1 MQYRL
6 AYIMWNSLL
15 AWKNLSETGMKMSTL
30 VLCTVLPPDH
40 TTPGLHHYTYIS
52 FMMSVSLQLKWFSF
66 TTSLH
71 FTQYLVTFY
80 LFTLNIM
87 VHNDFSLIKKGGEG
101 VLSVA
106 QQHVECV
113 FVFCYFYIYKNKWMI
128 CMMFHLCFVFLD
140 LCLEYAQ
147 LFAALIAR
155 TAKDVDVLIDSL
167 PSEEST
173 AALQVST
180 FISITDYFTCVY
192 MYFNVLILFSQT

>member
-52 FMMSVSLQLKWFSF
+52 FMMSISLQLKWFSF
-66 TTSLH
+66 TTLH

-101 VLSVA
+101 VLSVV
-106 QQHVECV
+106 QQHVE
-113 FVFCYFYIYKNKWMI
+113 FVFWYIYIYIFLMI
-128 CMMFHLCFVFLD
+128 CRIIHLCFVFRD

-180 FISITDYFTCVY
+180 FISITNYFTCVY
-192 MYFNVLILFSQT
+192 MYFNVLILFSRT

>member
-87 VHNDFSLIKKGGEG
+87 VHNDFSLIKKGGG
-101 VLSVA
+101 GGTFCGSTACRVCVCVLLFFIYIYIYFNDMQDDSP
-106 QQHVECV
+106 
-113 FVFCYFYIYKNKWMI
+113 VFCFSWSLFRVCPAVCSPYSPNSQRCGCTHRLAAQWGVHSSSAGQHIHKYHRLFHMCIYI
-128 CMMFHLCFVFLD
+128 
-140 LCLEYAQ
+140 
-147 LFAALIAR
+147 
-155 TAKDVDVLIDSL
+155 S
-167 PSEEST
+167 
-173 AALQVST
+173 
-180 FISITDYFTCVY
+180 
-192 MYFNVLILFSQT
+192 MY